1 LSSCFIQFCLNVAD
15 SFSPGNVWTPM
26 WDSLATLEGDGREDM
41 ITGGE
46 NAQVLSSVALRGCSC
61 Y

>member
-1 LSSCFIQFCLNVAD
+1 MDTNVGQFSN
-15 SFSPGNVWTPM
+15 
-26 WDSLATLEGDGREDM
+26 EGDGREDM